1 MTNSSEHNDIN
12 DPIVQDVLNEFRDE
26 ILISKNN
33 KEMNVNLQPPIIH
46 EMPSIGIPNSPN
58 NPSYSNQSNQ
68 SNQSHQSHQSH
79 QSNQSNQSH
88 QQTYN
93 QSPNQYYPSQSQS
106 SYPPNP
112 SQNPYS
118 QHFNQHN
125 KNDYML
131 YIDVEL
137 IKKNL
142 IIVIIVFLI
151 YFSGIINNIYD
162 KIPEYLQENILP
174 LDIYIKTLSLYMI
187 LYIISY
193 IGYI

>member
-1 MTNSSEHNDIN
+1 MSISSEHNDIN
-12 DPIVQDVLNEFRDE
+12 DPVVQDVLNEFRDE

-46 EMPSIGIPNSPN
+46 EMPNVGIPNSPN
-58 NPSYSNQSNQ
+58 SPSYPQHQPQQYHQPPPHSQPQQSY
-68 SNQSHQSHQSH
+68 QSHHQ
-79 QSNQSNQSH
+79 N
-88 QQTYN
+88 
-93 QSPNQYYPSQSQS
+93 S
-106 SYPPNP
+106 SYPSNP
-112 SQNPYS
+112 QQNPYS
-118 QHFNQHN
+118 QHSNPQN

-162 KIPEYLQENILP
+162 RIPEYLQDNILP
-174 LDIYIKTLSLYMI
+174 LDIYIKTVSLFMI

-193 IGYI
+193 TGYI

>member
-1 MTNSSEHNDIN
+1 MSISSEHNDIN
-12 DPIVQDVLNEFRDE
+12 DPVVQDVLNEFRDE

-46 EMPSIGIPNSPN
+46 EMPNVGIPNSPN
-58 NPSYSNQSNQ
+58 NPPYPQ
-68 SNQSHQSHQSH
+68 HQPQHPPQYHQH
-79 QSNQSNQSH
+79 
-88 QQTYN
+88 
-93 QSPNQYYPSQSQS
+93 SQSQPYQNS
-106 SYPPNP
+106 SYPSNP
-112 SQNPYS
+112 QQNTYS
-118 QHFNQHN
+118 QHSNQHN

-162 KIPEYLQENILP
+162 RIPEYLQDNILP
-174 LDIYIKTLSLYMI
+174 LDIYIKTVSLFMI

-193 IGYI
+193 TGYI